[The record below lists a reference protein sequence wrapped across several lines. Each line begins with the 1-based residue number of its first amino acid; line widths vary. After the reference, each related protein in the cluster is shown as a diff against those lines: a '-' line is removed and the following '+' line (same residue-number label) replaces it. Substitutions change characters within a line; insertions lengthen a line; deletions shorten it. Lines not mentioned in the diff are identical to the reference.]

1 MASERTVLI
10 TGAAGLFGRILRA
23 HWGDRYQLRLSD
35 VRAIEDL
42 APHEEFIAAD
52 IVQYEQLRLAC
63 EGVHT
68 LVHLAAYPGVG
79 AEFYDTL

>member
-1 MASERTVLI
+1 MASECTVLI

-52 IVQYEQLRLAC
+52 IQYALDLLDRILGKNFEDDLLNQIFQ
-63 EGVHT
+63 
-68 LVHLAAYPGVG
+68 
-79 AEFYDTL
+79 EFCIGK